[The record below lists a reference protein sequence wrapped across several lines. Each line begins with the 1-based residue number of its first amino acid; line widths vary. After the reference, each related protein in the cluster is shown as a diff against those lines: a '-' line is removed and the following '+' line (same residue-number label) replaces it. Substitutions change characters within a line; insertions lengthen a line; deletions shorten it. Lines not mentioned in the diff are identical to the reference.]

1 MGCATNLIN
10 IFLHQNLEA
19 CSLRDPSG
27 HYIQI
32 RRFSSCATHLH
43 QVVDGQSLISNRKI
57 SIPTVVVLQG
67 ESACTQPCEQQMV
80 CESVQ
85 LCERSVMCQSD
96 ESEAALIFCLVMVH
110 RCDYTH

>member
-1 MGCATNLIN
+1 MNSYVLIAIISNVQYMYATVAVLLC
-10 IFLHQNLEA
+10 FLFFCL
-19 CSLRDPSG
+19 
-27 HYIQI
+27 
-32 RRFSSCATHLH
+32 F
-43 QVVDGQSLISNRKI
+43 VDGQSLISNRKI

-67 ESACTQPCEQQMV
+67 ESTCTQPCEQQMV

-110 RCDYTH
+110 RRDYTH

>member
-1 MGCATNLIN
+1 M
-10 IFLHQNLEA
+10 HLE
-19 CSLRDPSG
+19 
-27 HYIQI
+27 
-32 RRFSSCATHLH
+32 
-43 QVVDGQSLISNRKI
+43 VDGLVIEPVLARSHLTSALVLEYNTLIHNKAWFTNN
-57 SIPTVVVLQG
+57 IPTVVVLQG